1 MTSTDQKMSL
11 SLVQQA
17 TLQRQNRLNQKRGIR
32 QDKIKE
38 NKKPVKNVSRVNIKN
53 KSTDRTTRSSAMKKD
68 KLENIKITI
77 FNNRQKKPEEEEKN
91 NAITPPSASV
101 TQNYSARSAPQP
113 SSALKTI
120 NSTLQQAAER
130 QRQQFPFNDRFS
142 GRAYMDQVQPPSN
155 VATKTE
161 KPQGIFQK
169 NQIRKL

>member
-38 NKKPVKNVSRVNIKN
+38 NKKPVKKFLKN